1 MRGSWS
7 RACLAAPADPARWR
21 MAAPFASPIFRGPS
35 AAPSLRRGGAVYRA
49 AWQGRC
55 GHERLPDPGHGLR
68 RVGRRNAVVL
78 LLLCLAVPLA
88 GVLAAPPTRQQI
100 QEADRARAAQLA
112 AGRAAAERLA
122 AAQAEAKRLADAR
135 VATTADLRGLENAT
149 ADAATTMDAL
159 AKRRA
164 AAQIRLAERAADLGP
179 LLPLIE
185 RMALYPAET
194 LLAVPARPE
203 ATLRGLLVLK
213 GLARQI
219 EADAEALRAEQADV
233 DRLTAQMSA
242 QERRLSTAQAA
253 QATKASALDRQIA
266 DAQARGRD
274 AEDAAAEANR
284 RAAEQAAKADS
295 LRAALA
301 QLDAARRLD
310 EARARAEAAQADRKR
325 QATAAEDARRR
336 AIALA
341 QPAGPGLDDAHGQLG
356 APVAGTVV
364 RAFGEP
370 SDAGPA
376 SGISYQ
382 APPAA
387 RVSSPCAGRV
397 VFAGPF
403 RSYGLLLILDCG
415 GGYNIVLAGLARLDV
430 QVGRP
435 VQAGEPVGVMPGG
448 DPHIPGQRPV
458 LYVEVRHNG
467 LAINPTPFLR
477 ARS

>member
-1 MRGSWS
+1 MASRG
-7 RACLAAPADPARWR
+7 ALALA
-21 MAAPFASPIFRGPS
+21 
-35 AAPSLRRGGAVYRA
+35 
-49 AWQGRC
+49 
-55 GHERLPDPGHGLR
+55 
-68 RVGRRNAVVL
+68 L
-78 LLLCLAVPLA
+78 LLA
-88 GVLAAPPTRQQI
+88 GLGRTGAAEPTRQQI
-100 QEADRARAAQLA
+100 QNAERAQAAQIA
-112 AGRAAAERLA
+112 AGRAAAARLA

-135 VATTADLRGLENAT
+135 VAAAAELRGLENAT

-159 AKRRA
+159 NKRRA
-164 AAQIRLAERAADLGP
+164 EAQARLAERAADLGP

-185 RMALYPAET
+185 RMALYPTET

-213 GLARQI
+213 GLARQL
-219 EADAEALRAEQADV
+219 ETDAEALRAEQAEV
-233 DRLTAQMSA
+233 DRLTAAITA
-242 QERRLSTAQAA
+242 QSQRLTAAQAA
-253 QATKASALDRQIA
+253 QTAKAAGLDQQIA
-266 DAQARGRD
+266 EAQARGHD
-274 AEDAAAEANR
+274 AEDDAADANR

-301 QLDAARRLD
+301 QLEAARQQE
-310 EARARAEAAQADRKR
+310 EARARAEAAEADRKR
-325 QATAAEDARRR
+325 QVANADAARRR
-336 AIALA
+336 AAAIAQA
-341 QPAGPGLDDAHGQLG
+341 AGPGLSDAHGQLG

-364 RAFGEP
+364 RAFGDP
-370 SDAGPA
+370 GDAGPA
-376 SGISYQ
+376 SGVSYQ

-387 RVSSPCAGRV
+387 RVSAPCAGRV

-415 GGYNIVLAGLARLDV
+415 GGYHIVLAGLARLDV

-458 LYVEVRHNG
+458 LYVEVRHEG

-477 ARS
+477 THS